1 MNETFSKIKLKP
13 DCTTLIKGMTVLVK
27 LSGSGKTNNTD
38 MKVKMG
44 AGDYKRIKGQDEN
57 EVYYGSHNEKILN
70 QKAPKV
76 KIRGR
81 LMNLDFSTVTGASS
95 TAAAKVS
102 LVQ

>member
-1 MNETFSKIKLKP
+1 
-13 DCTTLIKGMTVLVK
+13 
-27 LSGSGKTNNTD
+27 
-38 MKVKMG
+38 
-44 AGDYKRIKGQDEN
+44 
-57 EVYYGSHNEKILN
+57 VYYGSHNEKILN